1 MTKIFFKYLLTAAV
15 MALGH
20 GIHAQLIID
29 NGLTPVQAVENILLG
44 DGVEA
49 FNITFSGDQNQI
61 GSFNS
66 NNSNIGIGNG
76 MILATGNAN
85 VAIGPN
91 NQDGSTLGGDNF
103 GSGDPDLEQL
113 STFETNDAAILEFDF
128 IPTGD
133 SIVFNYV
140 FASEEYNEYVC
151 AEYNDAFGFFLS
163 GPGINGPFSD
173 NAENIAII
181 PGTNI
186 PVTINTV
193 NLGIPGFWGNNFSCT
208 QVSPF
213 WNQNTEYYI
222 DNDLNFNATST
233 QFDGLTVTLTAA
245 ANVDCGETYHIKI
258 AIADAGD
265 TSWDSA
271 VFLEADSFSSNAI
284 DISSETNNDA
294 PVFFGD
300 SIVVEGC
307 NEAVIR
313 LIRSN
318 AEANQIF
325 TFEYGGSAT
334 PGVDYPNLPE
344 NVTLESGVFELEIP
358 ISAFLDTEEE
368 ETEDITISYQYINSC
383 GETEIV
389 DETLYIF
396 DYIFPEIESVDIEN
410 HCPGLDVQISAD
422 VISGFTPF
430 LWEWSNGENNSST
443 TVAPTESASYTV
455 TATDVCGETTTTD
468 INVTVTEPLFVTG
481 MGGTSTCPEDQVDLS
496 SEASGG
502 LSPYE
507 YTWSNGAGSGANVS
521 VNPSS
526 TTIYNVTATD
536 ECGNTATDTALVSVT
551 IAEPLFVTGTGG
563 ISACPEDQVDLSSEA
578 SGGISPYEY
587 TWSNGAGS
595 GANVSV
601 NPSSTTV
608 YTVTATDECGNTATD
623 TALVSVTVTEPLL
636 VSGTG
641 GTSACP
647 EDQVDL
653 SSEASGGLSPYLYIW
668 SNGAGSGANV
678 SVNPSSTTIYTVTA
692 TDECGNT
699 ATDTALVKVI
709 TVAPITIL
717 LDTVCSG
724 GGQNFDIIGG
734 TGNFTYTLTSP
745 SDSTYFTINNDI
757 EPHSYSTA
765 PSTPPGIYEM
775 IIQDD
780 CDDTADYPI
789 QVIVCETL
797 IPNVFTP
804 GDGNDE
810 NDTFQ
815 IPGIENFR
823 GSRLAVWN
831 RWGSLVFEDSSYKGN
846 WNGKDENGQ
855 DLAEGTYFYILERS
869 DGENFSGSVTIF
881 R

>member
-1 MTKIFFKYLLTAAV
+1 MTVNFLKYLFVTAFMTAGQI
-15 MALGH
+15 MH
-20 GIHAQLIID
+20 GQLVID

-44 DGVEA
+44 NGVEA

-76 MILATGNAN
+76 MILATGDAN

-91 NQDGSTLGGDNF
+91 NQDGSTLGGGNF

-151 AEYNDAFGFFLS
+151 GTVNDAFGFFLS

-193 NLGIPGFWGNNFSCT
+193 NLGIPGIWGDIFSCA

-213 WNQNTEYYI
+213 WNQNTEYFI

-265 TSWDSA
+265 TGWDSA

-300 SIVVEGC
+300 SVLVEGC

-313 LIRSN
+313 LVRSN
-318 AEANQIF
+318 AEADQVF

-334 PGVDYPNLPE
+334 PGVDYPELPE
-344 NVTLESGVFELEIP
+344 NVTLESGVFEFEIP
-358 ISAFLDTEEE
+358 ISAFLDTEDE
-368 ETEDITISYQYINSC
+368 ETEDITISYQYVNAC
-383 GETEIV
+383 GDTEIV
-389 DETLYIF
+389 NETLYIF

-410 HCPGLDVQISAD
+410 SCPGLGIQITAD
-422 VISGFTPF
+422 VISGYIPF
-430 LWEWSNGENNSST
+430 LWEWSNGADNAST
-443 TVAPTESASYTV
+443 TVAPTESTSYTV
-455 TATDVCGETTTTD
+455 TATDVCGETTTAD
-468 INVTVTEPLFVTG
+468 INVTVT
-481 MGGTSTCPEDQVDLS
+481 D
-496 SEASGG
+496 
-502 LSPYE
+502 
-507 YTWSNGAGSGANVS
+507 
-521 VNPSS
+521 
-526 TTIYNVTATD
+526 
-536 ECGNTATDTALVSVT
+536 
-551 IAEPLFVTGTGG
+551 
-563 ISACPEDQVDLSSEA
+563 
-578 SGGISPYEY
+578 
-587 TWSNGAGS
+587 
-595 GANVSV
+595 
-601 NPSSTTV
+601 
-608 YTVTATDECGNTATD
+608 
-623 TALVSVTVTEPLL
+623 PLL
-636 VSGTG
+636 VMG
-641 GTSACP
+641 
-647 EDQVDL
+647 
-653 SSEASGGLSPYLYIW
+653 
-668 SNGAGSGANV
+668 
-678 SVNPSSTTIYTVTA
+678 
-692 TDECGNT
+692 
-699 ATDTALVKVI
+699 TDTICL
-709 TVAPITIL
+709 
-717 LDTVCSG
+717 G
-724 GGQNFDIIGG
+724 GGQNFDIMGG
-734 TGNFTYTLTSP
+734 NGDFTYTLASP
-745 SDSTYFTINNDI
+745 SDSTFFTINDDI
-757 EPHSYSTA
+757 EPYSYSTS

-789 QVIVCETL
+789 EVIVCETL

-804 GDGNDE
+804 RDGNDE
-810 NDTFQ
+810 NNTFQ
-815 IPGIENFR
+815 IPGIENFL
-823 GSRLAVWN
+823 GSRFVVFN
-831 RWGSLVFEDSSYKGN
+831 RWGNMVFEDKSYRGN
-846 WNGKDENGQ
+846 WDGRDDNGN
-855 DLAEGTYFYILERS
+855 DLAAGTYFYILERS

>member
-29 NGLTPVQAVENILLG
+29 NGVTPVQAVENILLG

-193 NLGIPGFWGNNFSCT
+193 NLGIPGFWGNNFSCA

-233 QFDGLTVTLTAA
+233 QFDGLTVALTAA
-245 ANVDCGETYHIKI
+245 ANVNCGETYHIKI

-300 SIVVEGC
+300 SVLVEGC

-313 LIRSN
+313 LVRSN

-396 DYIFPEIESVDIEN
+396 DYIFPEIESMDIEN

-468 INVTVTEPLFVTG
+468 INVTVT
-481 MGGTSTCPEDQVDLS
+481 D
-496 SEASGG
+496 
-502 LSPYE
+502 
-507 YTWSNGAGSGANVS
+507 
-521 VNPSS
+521 
-526 TTIYNVTATD
+526 
-536 ECGNTATDTALVSVT
+536 
-551 IAEPLFVTGTGG
+551 
-563 ISACPEDQVDLSSEA
+563 
-578 SGGISPYEY
+578 
-587 TWSNGAGS
+587 
-595 GANVSV
+595 
-601 NPSSTTV
+601 
-608 YTVTATDECGNTATD
+608 
-623 TALVSVTVTEPLL
+623 PLL
-636 VSGTG
+636 VMG
-641 GTSACP
+641 
-647 EDQVDL
+647 
-653 SSEASGGLSPYLYIW
+653 
-668 SNGAGSGANV
+668 
-678 SVNPSSTTIYTVTA
+678 
-692 TDECGNT
+692 
-699 ATDTALVKVI
+699 TDTICL
-709 TVAPITIL
+709 
-717 LDTVCSG
+717 G
-724 GGQNFDIIGG
+724 GGEEFDIIGG
-734 TGNFTYTLTSP
+734 NGDFTYTLTSP

-823 GSRLAVWN
+823 GSRLAVLN
-831 RWGSLVFEDSSYKGN
+831 RWGSLVFEDNNYKGN